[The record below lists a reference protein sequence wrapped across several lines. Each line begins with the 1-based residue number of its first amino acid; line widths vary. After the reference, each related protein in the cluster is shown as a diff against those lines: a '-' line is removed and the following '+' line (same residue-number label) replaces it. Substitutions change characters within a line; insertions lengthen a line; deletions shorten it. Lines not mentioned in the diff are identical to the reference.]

1 MPSSPWREEEG
12 GTFVG
17 GLVIVQRYMCVR
29 LSVCVC
35 MCVRGAHMSKDACLF
50 MRICQWYFVCLHIYV
65 GVCVCVCVY
74 MCARSTYVTI
84 CLCVYTYMSVYLCVC
99 VCVCVCVC

>member
-50 MRICQWYFVCLHIYV
+50 RRICQWN
-65 GVCVCVCVY
+65 CVCVWCCVLDSLSLPLSVPPTLCPSLSY
-74 MCARSTYVTI
+74 TCLPSVSLPFTYS
-84 CLCVYTYMSVYLCVC
+84 LPL
-99 VCVCVCVC
+99 